1 MLKILMKLAGAVMIL
16 AAIASCK
23 KDEKEDFGVPNIG
36 VNTSSVNFSEAE
48 GQQTVKILSSR
59 DWTAEIDY
67 AVEVEDDWL
76 VVTPASGSASHD
88 SVEVV
93 LSVLSNSAEDRSA
106 TVTFNAGAVSA
117 NVTVFQKGEIAKE
130 YTPISDVRALWTGES
145 ETVSITIEGTI
156 SGTVISNVDLNNSSS
171 KRNIIIQDETAGIM
185 LRLEKDEESFK
196 RGDVIELDVNGLS
209 LEQYAG
215 LLQINNVP
223 NADVRKIRSDAMPEA
238 KVISAAELMTGD
250 YESQYVAV
258 QDVQVVESD
267 LGKTFS
273 MSDSEG
279 TSINIESRTGER
291 FVIRTSQYATELAK
305 VKVPEGSGTLKGIA
319 QCFYET
325 MQIVLSSTE
334 DYADMQ
340 GERFE
345 SAEPE
350 GGVIGDYNTWSKV
363 GPLASF
369 SDDFSSVASAN
380 QQYINDNWLFY
391 SNAGTNVNDG
401 FKTGTYDSDKYI
413 QIAPYNASVD
423 EVVAFALPPKA
434 NMTEANPKTFSF
446 RKALYH
452 LDDGGDDSKMEVV
465 VSTNFT
471 GDFTSA
477 TWTVVKDVS
486 FPEGAERNQWIEE
499 TIDLSDYASE
509 SALCIALRYT
519 GKANTYR
526 IDNVAFGSGENVDP
540 DPQPGELV
548 DIADVRALYQGSNVT
563 VSEDWYIRATVIS
576 NVDLNNGSSK
586 KNIVMQDETAGI
598 MVRLTQDEEAFK
610 LGDVVEVNIQGQ
622 SLENFKGL
630 IQLNNVPNANISK
643 VSDGTVPEPKN
654 ITAAQLISG
663 DYESQYVAVSDVQVV
678 AEDLGKTF
686 VMNNSNTSITFE
698 SRTGETFDL
707 FTSRWAESLKSVQ
720 VPEGSG
726 TLKGIAGISNDTYQI
741 SLTST
746 DDYAGLTGERFG
758 EAAYTFSIN
767 PTSQRVSSEEGSFD
781 ITVTSN
787 VAWTVSSDNSAFTV
801 NPTSGNGNGTVTVQ
815 YTANTGASERTA
827 TITVSTTDE
836 NIVNKTLTCSVTQ
849 SAQGASTDEP
859 VVATIAEVLAAEV
872 NDNVWYQITGM
883 ITNIENTSYGN
894 FTIEDETG
902 SIYVYGLT
910 AEKVDKNDQSFST
923 LGLSEGDI
931 LTLVGTRD
939 EHYGDPQVGG
949 PAYYISHEEGELPEN
964 PGLISGTAG
973 DGIYSSTIDL
983 TQASVNADD
992 EKWYN
997 YTFNVNGGDY
1007 PAIKLG
1013 TGSAPGS
1020 YSFNLGKAGSSTL
1033 TMYAIAWN
1041 GDKTNALV
1049 KISGGGTINGLSE
1062 VELDCQ
1068 TNTGLA
1074 GTPTTL
1080 PIEFGSNDF
1089 YTMTIEGAT
1098 ENTVITVTTEGM
1110 VDNRIGFTGVNVK

>member
-1 MLKILMKLAGAVMIL
+1 MFRVRKRKTTTRNWEAEI
-16 AAIASCK
+16 
-23 KDEKEDFGVPNIG
+23 
-36 VNTSSVNFSEAE
+36 TSSD
-48 GQQTVKILSSR
+48 G
-59 DWTAEIDY
+59 
-67 AVEVEDDWL
+67 EVDWL
-76 VVTPASGSASHD
+76 TLSPASGSPSSD
-88 SVEVV
+88 SVKVV
-93 LSVLSNSAEDRSA
+93 FTALPNTKEDRHA
-106 TVTFNAGAVSA
+106 TVSFDGGAVKA
-117 NVTVFQKGEIAKE
+117 TVYVFQTGEIQKE
-130 YTPISDVRALWTGES
+130 YTPIADVRALYTGEQ
-145 ETVSITIEGTI
+145 EKVTVTEAWTVC
-156 SGTVISNVDLNNSSS
+156 GTVISNVDLNNGTS
-171 KRNIIIQDETAGIM
+171 KKNIVIQDESAGIM
-185 LRLEKDEESFK
+185 VRLTEDYSDFK
-196 RGDVIELDVNGLS
+196 RGDVVEVNVQNQS
-209 LEQYAG
+209 LELFSG
-215 LLQINNVP
+215 LMQLNNVP
-223 NADVRKIRSDAMPEA
+223 LENVTEIRQNAMPEA
-238 KVISAAELMTGD
+238 KVISAAQLVTGD

-258 QDVQVVESD
+258 ENVQVTESD
-267 LGKTFS
+267 LGKTW
-273 MSDSEG
+273 MMNDEN
-279 TSINIESRTGER
+279 TSINFEAETGER
-291 FVIRTSQYATELAK
+291 FEVRTSKWAEELGKTE
-305 VKVPEGSGTLKGIA
+305 VPEGSGTLKGIA
-319 QCFYET
+319 QCYYET
-325 MQIVLSSTE
+325 IQMLLTSTD
-334 DYADMQ
+334 DYADLD

-345 SAEPE
+345 GAVPE

-526 IDNVAFGSGENVDP
+526 IDDVAFGSGENVDP

-586 KNIVMQDETAGI
+586 KNIVMQDGTAGI

-622 SLENFKGL
+622 SLENYNGL

-686 VMNNSNTSITFE
+686 VMNNGNTSITFE

-726 TLKGIAGISNDTYQI
+726 TLKGIAGINNDTYQI

-767 PTSQRVSSEEGSFD
+767 PTSQRVSSEGGSFD

-815 YTANTGASERTA
+815 YTANTDASERTA

-836 NIVNKTLTCSVTQ
+836 NIANKTLTCSVTQ

-859 VVATIAEVLAAEV
+859 IVATVAEVLAAEV
-872 NDNVWYQITGM
+872 DGNVWYQMTGT
-883 ITNIENTSYGN
+883 IQNIENTAYGN
-894 FTIEDETG
+894 FTLVDETG

-923 LGLSEGDI
+923 LGLNEGDI
-931 LTLVGTRD
+931 VTLVGTRD

-949 PAYYISHEEGELPEN
+949 PAYYISHEEGEEPEEPEVPTGDPTALIISEYVEGSRNNKYLEIANISDSEIDLAAYTLRKYVNGAEDNFDDMTLSGTLASKAVKVFRINTSDLTLPEGVTAETTN
-964 PGLISGTAG
+964 SQVLNFNGDDPVAVICNGEVVDLLGVFGDVDFGKDVTLRRKSSVTAPSATYNVDEWDTLEQNDVSG
-973 DGIYSSTIDL
+973 
-983 TQASVNADD
+983 
-992 EKWYN
+992 
-997 YTFNVNGGDY
+997 
-1007 PAIKLG
+1007 LG
-1013 TGSAPGS
+1013 T
-1020 YSFNLGKAGSSTL
+1020 L
-1033 TMYAIAWN
+1033 
-1041 GDKTNALV
+1041 
-1049 KISGGGTINGLSE
+1049 
-1062 VELDCQ
+1062 
-1068 TNTGLA
+1068 
-1074 GTPTTL
+1074 
-1080 PIEFGSNDF
+1080 
-1089 YTMTIEGAT
+1089 
-1098 ENTVITVTTEGM
+1098 
-1110 VDNRIGFTGVNVK
+1110 

>member
-1 MLKILMKLAGAVMIL
+1 MLKFLVKLAGAVMIL

-23 KDEKEDFGVPNIG
+23 KNENQDFGMPEMG
-36 VNTSSVNFSEAE
+36 VSTESVDFSKE
-48 GQQTVKILSSR
+48 GGQYTISLYSTR
-59 DWTAEIDY
+59 DWTAQLDSAARE
-67 AVEVEDDWL
+67 WL
-76 VVTPASGSASHD
+76 TVSPEEGAPSKD
-88 SVEVV
+88 SV
-93 LSVLSNSAEDRSA
+93 SVIISALPNAKEDRHATISFDGGAVNA
-106 TVTFNAGAVSA
+106 TVY
-117 NVTVFQKGEIAKE
+117 VFQTGEIQKE
-130 YTPISDVRALWTGES
+130 YTPIADVRALYTGEQ
-145 ETVSITIEGTI
+145 ETVTVTEAWTVC
-156 SGTVISNVDLNNSSS
+156 GTVISNVDLNNATSM
-171 KRNIIIQDETAGIM
+171 KNVVIQDESAGIM
-185 LRLEKDEESFK
+185 IRLTKDYAEFK
-196 RGDVIELDVNGLS
+196 RGDVVEVNVQNMS
-209 LEQYAG
+209 LEQFNG
-215 LLQINNVP
+215 LLQLNNVP
-223 NADVRKIRSDAMPEA
+223 LENVTEIRQNAMPEA
-238 KVISAAELMTGD
+238 KVISAAQLLTGD

-258 QDVQVVESD
+258 ENVQVVESD
-267 LGKTFS
+267 LGKTW
-273 MSDSEG
+273 MMNDQN
-279 TSINIESRTGER
+279 TSINFEAETGER
-291 FVIRTSQYATELAK
+291 FEVRTSFHADALGKIE
-305 VKVPEGSGTLKGIA
+305 VPGGSGTLKGIA
-319 QCFYET
+319 QCYYET
-325 MQIVLSSTE
+325 AQIMLSSTE
-334 DYADMQ
+334 DYAGLT

-345 SAEPE
+345 GSVSE
-350 GGVIGDYNTWSKV
+350 GGIVGDYNTWKGV

-369 SDDFSSVASAN
+369 SDDFSSISSKD

-413 QIAPYNASVD
+413 QVAPYNASID
-423 EVVAFALPPKA
+423 EVIAFALPPRADMTKA
-434 NMTEANPKTFSF
+434 DPKTFSF

-452 LDDGGDDSKMEVV
+452 LDEGGDDSKMEVV
-465 VSTNFT
+465 VSTDFA
-471 GDFTSA
+471 GDFMSA
-477 TWTVVKDVS
+477 TWTVVKDVT

-499 TIDLSDYASE
+499 TIDLSEYASE

-519 GKANTYR
+519 GKSNTYR
-526 IDNVAFGSGENVDP
+526 IDDVAFGSGENVDP

-563 VSEDWYIRATVIS
+563 VSKDWYIRATVIS

-663 DYESQYVAVSDVQVV
+663 DYESQYVAVSEVQVV

-686 VMNNSNTSITFE
+686 VMNNGNTSITFE

-726 TLKGIAGISNDTYQI
+726 TLKGIAGIDNDTYQI

-767 PTSQRVSSEEGSFD
+767 PTSQRVSSEGGSFD

-815 YTANTGASERTA
+815 YTANTDASERTA

-836 NIVNKTLTCSVTQ
+836 NIANKTLTCSVTQ

-859 VVATIAEVLAAEV
+859 VVATIAEFLAAQPG
-872 NDNVWYQITGM
+872 DGVWYQLTGEVYD
-883 ITNIENTSYGN
+883 IYNTSFGN
-894 FTIEDETG
+894 FWIRDDAG
-902 SIYVYGLT
+902 NQVRVYGLT
-910 AEKVDKNDQSFST
+910 STKQESNDHSFESI
-923 LGLSEGDI
+923 GLSEGDI
-931 LTLVGTRD
+931 VTIATLRAEHNGEAQAGGT
-939 EHYGDPQVGG
+939 P
-949 PAYYISHEEGELPEN
+949 PAYYISHEEGELPET
-964 PGLISGTAG
+964 PVLITGTEG
-973 DGIYSSTIDL
+973 DGIYTSSVDL
-983 TQASVNADD
+983 TQPSVNSND
-992 EKWYN
+992 EKWNN
-997 YTFNVNGGDY
+997 YEFTIGGEDY
-1007 PAIKLG
+1007 PAIKIG
-1013 TGSAPGS
+1013 TSSVPGA
-1020 YSFNLGKAGSSTL
+1020 YSFNLGKSGSCTL

-1041 GDKTNALV
+1041 GKKTHAKV
-1049 KISGGGTINGLSE
+1049 EISGGGTINGMSY

-1068 TNTGLA
+1068 ANSGLA
-1074 GTPTTL
+1074 GSDTTL
-1080 PIEFGSNDF
+1080 PITFGTKDF
-1089 YTMTIEGAT
+1089 YTMSIEGAT
-1098 ENTVITVTTEGM
+1098 ESTVITVTTDGM
-1110 VDNRIGFTGVNVK
+1110 ANERIGFTGVNVK

>member
-1 MLKILMKLAGAVMIL
+1 MKLAGAVMIL

>member
-1 MLKILMKLAGAVMIL
+1 M
-16 AAIASCK
+16 
-23 KDEKEDFGVPNIG
+23 
-36 VNTSSVNFSEAE
+36 
-48 GQQTVKILSSR
+48 
-59 DWTAEIDY
+59 
-67 AVEVEDDWL
+67 
-76 VVTPASGSASHD
+76 
-88 SVEVV
+88 
-93 LSVLSNSAEDRSA
+93 
-106 TVTFNAGAVSA
+106 
-117 NVTVFQKGEIAKE
+117 TVFQKGEIAKE

-223 NADVRKIRSDAMPEA
+223 NADVRKVRSDAMPEA

-305 VKVPEGSGTLKGIA
+305 IKVPEGSGTLKGIA

-598 MVRLTQDEEAFK
+598 MVRFTQDEEAFK

-622 SLENFKGL
+622 SLENYKGL

-686 VMNNSNTSITFE
+686 VMNNGNTSITFE

-726 TLKGIAGISNDTYQI
+726 TLKGIAGIDNDTYQI

-746 DDYAGLTGERFG
+746 DDYTGLTGERFG

-767 PTSQRVSSEEGSFD
+767 PTSQRVSSEGGSFD

-815 YTANTGASERTA
+815 YTANTDAFERTA

-836 NIVNKTLTCSVTQ
+836 NIANKTLTCSVTQ

>member
-1 MLKILMKLAGAVMIL
+1 M
-16 AAIASCK
+16 
-23 KDEKEDFGVPNIG
+23 
-36 VNTSSVNFSEAE
+36 
-48 GQQTVKILSSR
+48 
-59 DWTAEIDY
+59 
-67 AVEVEDDWL
+67 DWL
-76 VVTPASGSASHD
+76 TLSPASGSPSSD
-88 SVEVV
+88 SVKVV
-93 LSVLSNSAEDRSA
+93 FTALPNTKEDRHA
-106 TVTFNAGAVSA
+106 TVSFDGGAVKA
-117 NVTVFQKGEIAKE
+117 TVYVFQTGEIQKE
-130 YTPISDVRALWTGES
+130 YTPIADVRALYTGEQ
-145 ETVSITIEGTI
+145 EKVTVTEAWTVC
-156 SGTVISNVDLNNSSS
+156 GTVISNVDLNNGTS
-171 KRNIIIQDETAGIM
+171 KKNIVIQDESAGIM
-185 LRLEKDEESFK
+185 VRLTEDYSDFK
-196 RGDVIELDVNGLS
+196 RGDVVEVNVQNQS
-209 LEQYAG
+209 LELFSG
-215 LLQINNVP
+215 LMQLNNVP
-223 NADVRKIRSDAMPEA
+223 LENVTEIRQNAMPEA
-238 KVISAAELMTGD
+238 KVISAAQLVTGD

-258 QDVQVVESD
+258 ENVQVTESD
-267 LGKTFS
+267 LGKTW
-273 MSDSEG
+273 MMNDEN
-279 TSINIESRTGER
+279 TSINFEAETGER
-291 FVIRTSQYATELAK
+291 FEVRTSKWAEELGKTE
-305 VKVPEGSGTLKGIA
+305 VPEGSGTLKGIA
-319 QCFYET
+319 QCYYET
-325 MQIVLSSTE
+325 IQMLLTSTD
-334 DYADMQ
+334 DYADLD

-345 SAEPE
+345 GAVPE

-526 IDNVAFGSGENVDP
+526 IDDVAFGSGENVDP

-586 KNIVMQDETAGI
+586 KNIVMQDGTAGI

-622 SLENFKGL
+622 SLENYNGL

-686 VMNNSNTSITFE
+686 VMNNGNTSITFE

-726 TLKGIAGISNDTYQI
+726 TLKGIAGINNDTYQI

-767 PTSQRVSSEEGSFD
+767 PTSQRVSSEGGSFD

-815 YTANTGASERTA
+815 YTANTDASERTA

-836 NIVNKTLTCSVTQ
+836 NIANKTLTCSVTQ

-859 VVATIAEVLAAEV
+859 IVATVAEVLAAEV
-872 NDNVWYQITGM
+872 DGNVWYQMTGT
-883 ITNIENTSYGN
+883 IQNIENTAYGN
-894 FTIEDETG
+894 FTLVDETG

-923 LGLSEGDI
+923 LGLNEGDI
-931 LTLVGTRD
+931 VTLVGTRD

-949 PAYYISHEEGELPEN
+949 PAYYISHEEGEEPEEPEVPTGDPTALIISEYVEGSRNNKYLEIANISDSEIDLAAYTLRKYVNGAEDNFDDMTLSGTLASKAVKVFRINTSDLTLPEGVTAETTN
-964 PGLISGTAG
+964 SQVLNFNGDDPVAVICNGEVVDLLGVFGDVDFGKDVTLRRKSSVTAPSATYNVDEWDTLEQNDVSG
-973 DGIYSSTIDL
+973 
-983 TQASVNADD
+983 
-992 EKWYN
+992 
-997 YTFNVNGGDY
+997 
-1007 PAIKLG
+1007 LG
-1013 TGSAPGS
+1013 T
-1020 YSFNLGKAGSSTL
+1020 L
-1033 TMYAIAWN
+1033 
-1041 GDKTNALV
+1041 
-1049 KISGGGTINGLSE
+1049 
-1062 VELDCQ
+1062 
-1068 TNTGLA
+1068 
-1074 GTPTTL
+1074 
-1080 PIEFGSNDF
+1080 
-1089 YTMTIEGAT
+1089 
-1098 ENTVITVTTEGM
+1098 
-1110 VDNRIGFTGVNVK
+1110 

>member
-1 MLKILMKLAGAVMIL
+1 MKLAGAVMIL

-59 DWTAEIDY
+59 DWKADITFTE
-67 AVEVEDDWL
+67 EVEEPWL
-76 VVTPASGSASHD
+76 VVSPASGSASND

-93 LSVLSNSAEDRSA
+93 LSVLANSAEDRSA
-106 TVTFNAGAVSA
+106 SVTFNAGAVSA

-223 NADVRKIRSDAMPEA
+223 NADVRKVRSDAMPEA

-477 TWTVVKDVS
+477 TWTFVKDVS

-499 TIDLSDYASE
+499 KIDLSDYASE

-526 IDNVAFGSGENVDP
+526 IDDVAFGSGENVDP

-586 KNIVMQDETAGI
+586 KNIVMQDGTAGI

-654 ITAAQLISG
+654 ITAAQLTSG

-686 VMNNSNTSITFE
+686 VMNNDNTSITFE

-707 FTSRWAESLKSVQ
+707 YTSRWAESLKSVP

-726 TLKGIAGISNDTYQI
+726 TLKGIAGINNDTYQI

-767 PTSQRVSSEEGSFD
+767 PTSQRVSSEGGSFD

-815 YTANTGASERTA
+815 YTANTDASERTA

-836 NIVNKTLTCSVTQ
+836 NIANKTLTCSVTQ

-859 VVATIAEVLAAEV
+859 IVATIAEFLAASESS
-872 NDNVWYQITGM
+872 DVWYQLTGTITS
-883 ITNIENTSYGN
+883 IDNEHYGN
-894 FTIEDETG
+894 ITIEDNTG
-902 SIYVYGLT
+902 SVYVYGLT
-910 AEKVDKNDQSFST
+910 KTKVDKNDNSFSSI
-923 LGLSEGDI
+923 GLSEGDI
-931 LTLVGTRD
+931 VTLAGTRTSYND
-939 EHYGDPQVGG
+939 QPQVGG
-949 PAYYISHEEGELPEN
+949 PAYYISHEEGELPDD
-964 PGLISGTAG
+964 PALIEGTAG
-973 DGIYSSTIDL
+973 DGVYEGNIDL
-983 TQASVNADD
+983 SQPSAVSTDDKCEAS
-992 EKWYN
+992 
-997 YTFNVNGGDY
+997 TFVIDGEEYIGM
-1007 PAIKLG
+1007 KLG
-1013 TGSAPGS
+1013 TSKVAGS
-1020 YSFNLGKAGSSTL
+1020 YSFNLGMTGSATL
-1033 TMYAIAWN
+1033 TMYAVAWN
-1041 GDKTNALV
+1041 NNKTHAKV
-1049 KISGGGTINGLSE
+1049 KISGGGTINGFSE

-1068 TNTGLA
+1068 TNA
-1074 GTPTTL
+1074 GFSNNEPFT
-1080 PIEFGSNDF
+1080 IEFGSNDF
-1089 YTMTIEGAT
+1089 YTMNIEGAT
-1098 ENTVITVTTEGM
+1098 SSTVITVTTEGM
-1110 VDNRIGFTGVNVK
+1110 SKTRVGFLGVNVK

>member
-1 MLKILMKLAGAVMIL
+1 MKLAGAVMIL
-16 AAIASCK
+16 AAIVSCK
-23 KDEKEDFGVPNIG
+23 EEKEDFGVPNIG

-88 SVEVV
+88 SVE
-93 LSVLSNSAEDRSA
+93 
-106 TVTFNAGAVSA
+106 VTFNAGAVSA

-223 NADVRKIRSDAMPEA
+223 NADVRKVRSDAMPEA

-598 MVRLTQDEEAFK
+598 MVRFTQDEEAFK

-622 SLENFKGL
+622 SLENYKGL

-686 VMNNSNTSITFE
+686 VMNNGNTSITFE

-726 TLKGIAGISNDTYQI
+726 TLKGIAGIDNDTYQI

-746 DDYAGLTGERFG
+746 DDYTGLTGERFG

-767 PTSQRVSSEEGSFD
+767 PTSQRVSSEGGSFD

-815 YTANTGASERTA
+815 YTANTDASERTA

-836 NIVNKTLTCSVTQ
+836 NIANKTLTCSVTQ